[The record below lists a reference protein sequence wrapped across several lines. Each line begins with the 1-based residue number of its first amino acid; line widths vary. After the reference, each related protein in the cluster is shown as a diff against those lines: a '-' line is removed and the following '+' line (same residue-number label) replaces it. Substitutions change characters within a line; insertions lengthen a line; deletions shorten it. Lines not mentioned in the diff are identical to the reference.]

1 MAIYRQIQTTF
12 WGDSFITT
20 LTPEQKYFYI
30 YLLTNDNTKQCG
42 IYEITPRKM
51 SFDTGY
57 NQETIE
63 KLLAIFE
70 KHKKIK
76 WSKTT
81 NEIALINW
89 PKYNNHG
96 SPKVQSCIK
105 KELTSV
111 KNKTLIPYIYG
122 IGTISQQEEEQKE
135 TQEQPEEETLDFG
148 LPQKSKKEPSFFEK
162 SIDLIKAMNLSI
174 KAEEDLLIEWVN
186 YKHHVHKEHYKTEA
200 FTTKYLKD
208 IKEFGFVAVKEA
220 MYLSIA
226 SEYKGYFP
234 KHDKSHTK
242 TNSIQPEPNKAPKVT
257 KIQDY
262 D

>member
-122 IGTISQQEEEQKE
+122 IGTISQQEQKQEEEEQ
-135 TQEQPEEETLDFG
+135 QEQSLNDGDDFLG
-148 LPQKSKKEPSFFEK
+148 LPQEPKPEKPNYNPEVDIIYSLYPTECYVKGSTTGKTLKNREKIRSIIKEKGFEW
-162 SIDLIKAMNLSI
+162 LHERVENYLVNCKANKI
-174 KAEEDLLIEWVN
+174 
-186 YKHHVHKEHYKTEA
+186 
-200 FTTKYLKD
+200 YLKN
-208 IKEFGFVAVKEA
+208 FGTF
-220 MYLSIA
+220 LNNI
-226 SEYKGYFP
+226 
-234 KHDKSHTK
+234 
-242 TNSIQPEPNKAPKVT
+242 PEPVEIKQNPTDKNKY
-257 KIQDY
+257 KISM
-262 D
+262 

>member
-70 KHKKIK
+70 KYKKIK

-105 KELTSV
+105 KELTCV

-122 IGTISQQEEEQKE
+122 IDTISQQQEEQKQQE
-135 TQEQPEEETLDFG
+135 EQEQSISESDSGFYDLG
-148 LPQKSKKEPSFFEK
+148 LPTEDKPKKPSYAPEVDIIYSKYPSECYVKSSSTGKTLKNKEKIRSIIKEK
-162 SIDLIKAMNLSI
+162 GFDWLRDRVENYLVNCKLNKTYLKNFGTFLNNIPEPVQTKASPV
-174 KAEEDLLIEWVN
+174 KN
-186 YKHHVHKEHYKTEA
+186 YK
-200 FTTKYLKD
+200 
-208 IKEFGFVAVKEA
+208 IS
-220 MYLSIA
+220 M
-226 SEYKGYFP
+226 
-234 KHDKSHTK
+234 
-242 TNSIQPEPNKAPKVT
+242 
-257 KIQDY
+257 
-262 D
+262 